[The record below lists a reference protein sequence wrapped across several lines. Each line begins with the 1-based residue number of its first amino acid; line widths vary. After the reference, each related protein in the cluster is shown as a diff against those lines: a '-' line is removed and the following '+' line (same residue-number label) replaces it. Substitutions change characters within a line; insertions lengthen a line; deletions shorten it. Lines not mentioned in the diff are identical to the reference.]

1 MHAFVRGPLICGT
14 HLVVRRPDIGQT
26 CRLALLVSLRAV
38 LVRLDLWRRSCRVEM
53 CCGGVEPGD
62 GLRHGREYAR
72 GGLDGQPDCGIGD
85 VLGCRIRVDRDCVQ
99 RVLQLHPE
107 PARLLTDRLR
117 RVEYRCGYDGFQQA
131 RNVITELPGTLDG
144 LSYGVSTPARTLV
157 EAFWPGALTVV
168 VRHAPSLAWDIGDA
182 EGKVALRMPLHPLAL
197 ELLRTTGPMA
207 VTSANRSGL
216 PVPATAVEAQDQ
228 LGDAVSVYLDAGPSA
243 DGLPSTI
250 VDASGEVPVLLGPG
264 AIGVDV
270 LREVCPDLVVP
281 DQP

>member
-1 MHAFVRGPLICGT
+1 MSYVYGTADPDSRRLGLDAAAAAVRRGE
-14 HLVVRRPDIGQT
+14 LVVLPTDTAYGLGSDAFNPRGI
-26 CRLALLVSLRAV
+26 ASLLEAKGRGRDFPLPV
-38 LVRLDLWRRSCRVEM
+38 LV
-53 CCGGVEPGD
+53 G
-62 GLRHGREYAR
+62 
-72 GGLDGQPDCGIGD
+72 
-85 VLGCRIRVDRDCVQ
+85 
-99 RVLQLHPE
+99 
-107 PARLLTDRLR
+107 T
-117 RVEYRCGYDGFQQA
+117 
-131 RNVITELPGTLDG
+131 PGTLDG

-250 VDASGEVPVLLGPG
+250 VDASGEVPVLLRAG